1 MRHLGPERVAED
13 LAKASTQMPLPP
25 DSPQAGPGWWWLK
38 SCGAGRGRFGAG

>member
-25 DSPQAGPGWWWLK
+25 GLP
-38 SCGAGRGRFGAG
+38 AGRPRLVVVEVVRGRPG